1 MVPRSWPATVFGLL
15 FVSGFVFAL
24 VVAPWSGGAAWAALA
39 APEAPAAQERPL
51 RWGVD
56 LEGGAPY
63 AYRDPADPSRI
74 IGFEKELADELA
86 RRLRRPVVPVQVN
99 WDSLIPALGRDA
111 IDFAMSGIEITD
123 DHKQGALFTRPYYV
137 YREQIVVRQG
147 DTRTQ
152 VFEDLKGKKVGTL
165 TATAAHRMLDQLG
178 GVDIKHYSDMFAIYQ
193 DLTIGRLDAVFLDR
207 PIAAHYARGND
218 KLRFVE
224 SAIGEGYYGIAL
236 RKGNETLKRELDRVL
251 AGMIADGTL
260 RRIYTRWDLWN
271 EDQAKLAS
279 FTDPQPIKADPGFA
293 WDRVMP
299 ILLQGAAMTV
309 QISVLAMLLA
319 SAIGLLVAIARVYG
333 ASPIQWIGTAYV
345 EIFRGTPLLIQL
357 YLIYYGLPNLPGG
370 GIQID
375 AFVAGVVG
383 LGLNYGA
390 AEAENYRAGIL
401 AVPRGQTEA
410 SLALGMTRSQILRH
424 VILPQSLRVAIPP
437 ITNDF
442 IALFKDS
449 SLVSVITLV
458 ELTKAYGMLAS
469 ATYDYIG
476 LGLITAGIY
485 LAISYP
491 ASLLAR
497 WTEARLRRA

>member
-1 MVPRSWPATVFGLL
+1 MLPRPSCPAWFLGLVLGLL
-15 FVSGFVFAL
+15 LSVL
-24 VVAPWSGGAAWAALA
+24 PWLGLGAWGPALA
-39 APEAPAAQERPL
+39 ADSASTAEARPV

-63 AYRDPADPSRI
+63 AYRDPDDPSRI
-74 IGFEKELADELA
+74 IGFEKEIADELA
-86 RRLRRPVVPVQVN
+86 KRIGRPVALVQVN
-99 WDSLIPALGRDA
+99 WDSLIPALGREA
-111 IDFAMSGIEITD
+111 IDFAMSGIEITE
-123 DHKQGALFTRPYYV
+123 DHQRGALFTRPYYV
-137 YREQIVVRQG
+137 YREQIVVRHG
-147 DTRTQ
+147 DNRVQ
-152 VFEDLKGKKVGTL
+152 VFADLKGKKVGTL
-165 TATAAHRMLDQLG
+165 TATAAHRMLEQLG

-193 DLTIGRLDAVFLDR
+193 DLTIGRLDAVFLDK
-207 PIAAHYARGND
+207 PIAVHYARGND

-224 SAIGEGYYGIAL
+224 AAIGEGYYGIAL
-236 RKGNETLKRELDRVL
+236 RKGDESLKRELDKIL
-251 AGMIADGTL
+251 ADMIADGTF
-260 RRIYTRWDLWN
+260 RRIYTTWNLWN
-271 EDQAKLAS
+271 DDQTKLIS
-279 FTDPQPIKADPGFA
+279 YTDPQPVKAEAAPA
-293 WDRVMP
+293 WQRFMP

-309 QISVLAMLLA
+309 QISLLAMALA
-319 SAIGLLVAIARVYG
+319 MAIGMVVAITRVYG
-333 ASPIQWIGTAYV
+333 APPLQWLATTYV
-345 EIFRGTPLLIQL
+345 EVFRGTPLLIQL

-375 AFVAGVVG
+375 AFIAGVVG

-401 AVPRGQTEA
+401 AVPKGQTEA
-410 SLALGMTRSQILRH
+410 SLALGMTRAQVLRH
-424 VILPQSLRVAIPP
+424 VVLPQSLRVTIPP

-476 LGLITAGIY
+476 LGLITAAIY

-491 ASLLAR
+491 ASILAR

>member
-1 MVPRSWPATVFGLL
+1 MFGRFCPAWPLALVSLVSLVLGLL
-15 FVSGFVFAL
+15 ACAL
-24 VVAPWSGGAAWAALA
+24 LGASPAWSGETKA
-39 APEAPAAQERPL
+39 L

-56 LEGGAPY
+56 IEGGAPY
-63 AYRDPADPSRI
+63 AFKDPNDPSRE
-74 IGFEKELADELA
+74 IGFEKEIADELA
-86 RRLRRPVVPVQVN
+86 RRLHRPIDRVQVN
-99 WDSLIPALGRDA
+99 WDSLIPELGRGT

-123 DHKQGALFTRPYYV
+123 DHKRGALFTRPYYV
-137 YREQIVVRQG
+137 YREQIVVRQ
-147 DTRTQ
+147 DDHRVL
-152 VFEDLKGKKVGTL
+152 VFADLKGKKVGTL

-193 DLTIGRLDAVFLDR
+193 DLTIGRLDAVFLDK
-207 PIAAHYARGND
+207 PIAVHYAKGND

-224 SAIGEGYYGIAL
+224 AAIGEGYYGIGL
-236 RKGNETLKRELDRVL
+236 RKEDEALKRDLDKVL
-251 AGMIADGTL
+251 AGLIADGTL
-260 RRIYTRWDLWN
+260 RRIYSRWGLWN
-271 EDQAKLAS
+271 DDQDKLVAY
-279 FTDPQPIKADPGFA
+279 TDPQPVKAEAGLA
-293 WDRVMP
+293 WQRFMP

-309 QISVLAMLLA
+309 QISLLAMALA
-319 SAIGLLVAIARVYG
+319 MCVGMVVAIARVYG
-333 ASPIQWIGTAYV
+333 APPLQWLATAYV

-375 AFVAGVVG
+375 AFIAGVVG

-401 AVPRGQTEA
+401 AVAKGQTEA
-410 SLALGMTRSQILRH
+410 SLALGMSRAQVLRH
-424 VILPQSLRVAIPP
+424 VILPQSLRVTIPP

-476 LGLITAGIY
+476 LGIITAAIY

-491 ASLLAR
+491 ASILAR
-497 WTEARLRRA
+497 WTEARLQRI